1 MGAFLAPDGF
11 AVFEPNVVH
20 RAPADALPAAGAGAA
35 CLKCF
40 GFHEETVEDWV
51 DRATHEAVVER
62 VAGRGESLSRFQTR
76 NNARNIRLCLL
87 HDLPGFR
94 RVRCIEHGDVVFWH
108 DDLRRS
114 HAAQIFLPGKLAVVL
129 CRVPDFAAA
138 VHHKPDAFRPGQ
150 FRLDKPVSYD
160 PRDTPR
166 IRRGHDDHV
175 SARLDGGM
183 VARLDLGVQVGHL
196 LPQGLRRP
204 PGDIPAVPGSG
215 KAENHGLI
223 PPRCFLFPIIA

>member
-20 RAPADALPAAGAGAA
+20 RAPADALPAAGAGTA
-35 CLKCF
+35 CLKCV
-40 GFHEETVEDWV
+40 GFHEETVEDRV

-94 RVRCIEHGDVVFWH
+94 RVRCIEHGDIVFRH

-138 VHHKPDAFRPGQ
+138 VHHEPDALRSGQ

-183 VARLDLGVQVGHL
+183 VARLDLDVQVDDRI
-196 LPQGLRRP
+196 PQRFRDPLRNITAVARP
-204 PGDIPAVPGSG
+204 RKTEDHRITPS
-215 KAENHGLI
+215 
-223 PPRCFLFPIIA
+223 LF